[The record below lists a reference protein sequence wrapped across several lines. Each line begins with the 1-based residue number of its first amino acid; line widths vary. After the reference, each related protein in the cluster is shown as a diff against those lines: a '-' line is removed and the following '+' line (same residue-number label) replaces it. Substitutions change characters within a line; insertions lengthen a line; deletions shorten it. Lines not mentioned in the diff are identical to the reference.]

1 MRCAL
6 LAEIYE
12 VSIHLNSLIRRFD
25 PKHDDVQRP
34 RRREAPGP
42 DPRQLSLLNVLGE
55 TDEEDPREII

>member
-34 RRREAPGP
+34 PRREMPEP
-42 DPRQLSLLNVLGE
+42 DPRQLSLLDVLGE
-55 TDEEDPREII
+55 MD